1 MALSWHWVLVVTQI
15 YRWSFWIY
23 RNNAL
28 ITFCLLRNSSQRP
41 CTSYIINRITANLKV
56 RWSIPLCVL
65 LFHVTIRLKLR
76 LSFEILMLIS
86 DWELLGSRDELPLV
100 MASGQRLATCSTAQP
115 WAIKPDSQEHLKSA
129 AYRSHT
135 WSANVGFSLSPDKF
149 TTVQPGKVVL
159 LRYKPLSFKKK
170 TTTRLKQP
178 QILDS
183 GEEML
188 EINGV

>member
-15 YRWSFWIY
+15 YRWSFWIC

-28 ITFCLLRNSSQRP
+28 ITFCLLRSSSQLP

-129 AYRSHT
+129 AYRSPT
-135 WSANVGFSLSPDKF
+135 WSDWVFLLTNLP
-149 TTVQPGKVVL
+149 QPKPGRSCCYATNHFL
-159 LRYKPLSFKKK
+159 LKKKKK
-170 TTTRLKQP
+170 THNATETTPNIGLRRRNAG
-178 QILDS
+178 D
-183 GEEML
+183 
-188 EINGV
+188 